1 MSELQKI
8 SDEEKAEIIT
18 ISSLNSVKKTS
29 DKGHYIAI
37 SPDGTQIATL
47 NTETLKIKLCKS
59 ENLTELHNVG
69 CESFKRIDAPS
80 WSLAVSD
87 EITLANG
94 TVDVLIAVSC
104 FDDEFMN
111 NSHSNEKNVNINMH
125 KKNDIIKHPGA
136 STWIISFARQSRIST
151 SINNLGGIVKFLDK
165 DSNSTNIVLIN
176 TDGINKFSINHEKIN
191 DIIRCRGEN
200 DVNDW
205 YSLFF
210 PEKSIEK
217 FYFPAKFL
225 KRNYESYSSLIQ
237 RSLIKDRLI
246 VENYKNKIQT
256 IEIYNLKTNLLE
268 NTLQKYEDTTTSI
281 IGKGSPCFA
290 ISDNESLFAYC
301 HGANTIT
308 IYLME
313 NGLEII
319 TKKFNEMRVRILSF
333 YFVQDDSKLLI
344 IIEEITYNE
353 DTAENII
360 SPFIVVWDLFSISDN
375 CIRSINNNFSLLT
388 TNLVNSSGNI
398 ITITESGNIFSIF
411 EKPEMIK
418 LLDPEDGVVK
428 NKISLEKP
436 DSFSSTNTSPT
447 TPYYLIYNYLGES
460 LNPKTELSN
469 GVIIVNS
476 EPWHNKLYNRISAYL
491 DDDKSIQLIIGEST
505 VQVWNERKSGSLS
518 KKILEY
524 IWTNNHMEQQ
534 RQMKIQSLEVGHR
547 KFSLTLCIPSGI
559 TSKLGHEIKLE
570 WPEKVNNPVDACQA
584 MEFLDKKKN
593 DPSDQKKQH
602 EFEYLVQQTEYIIKK
617 YLIKNHSLWRM
628 MDIRFDIM
636 ANLIRGNCVSIIK
649 NMLFLDFN
657 KKEKNLHIPRCYSWD
672 GRIKET
678 DLEIAIKCSEGGYR
692 KDTIIVKYLL
702 DYYSVN
708 ALKTSNWM
716 FTVTKTIPLLYQN
729 QLEFYVKELFQKP
742 CFGINNVY
750 LEQSK
755 ISKKDVI
762 KSNDKDIH
770 AFNVNLGF
778 VKRKEY
784 NFLQKLIFKGKQK
797 GKKTISNITSREF
810 ITSPLH
816 VSQVFIV
823 PLPNFTV
830 YPEKINYEQNY
841 WMVPI
846 KLLKLLIWPRGHV
859 FEEEETLS
867 PFLRMIRN
875 NDSAEIYDNPSIAA
889 IIDYKWNSAR
899 GFFLRHA
906 ILYLLF
912 ALMFSFV
919 ADAVKDIS
927 LAMQGN
933 NSKYSNASMVAFYVL
948 FYWLGFYLLN
958 TERIQLKYDGLKRY
972 FNIFN
977 FFDLISVIC
986 PLMVASAQLY
996 YYLSTVPSIKI
1007 DLDGDFNPEK
1017 VLRIMTIC
1025 NSFSIL
1031 LVWLQLALL
1040 LRYFQ
1045 QSGTYIYVIVHILK
1059 QIIPFLIFMLTIV
1072 FGFGHAMFI
1081 LLSNTQNIGIQ
1092 PDGSTYLLNNTID
1105 GEQYKM
1111 DQEINVQS
1119 ASDNYFS
1126 DFTRSVESVFFWT
1139 GGRWDQLEQWNFWPV
1154 DVYSIIGS
1162 ILLVT
1167 ILQNMLIAMMTG
1179 AYDDAKA
1186 VGKYAVLKYRAELIA
1201 DYETIDTPFGREKEN
1216 PRYIYFFGNSDYIQ
1230 EWLENSEKARNS
1242 HNNFL
1247 AEIDIGD
1254 IIPWNYDDDENEDD
1268 NNDKL
1273 SQDISDSPKKWL
1285 VDEDY
1290 KSENELSNNKLSI
1303 IQKDNVKNEV
1313 KILQDKIQSMDGKLH
1328 SMEENIKNLISLLQN
1343 QQK

>member
-1 MSELQKI
+1 M
-8 SDEEKAEIIT
+8 
-18 ISSLNSVKKTS
+18 
-29 DKGHYIAI
+29 
-37 SPDGTQIATL
+37 
-47 NTETLKIKLCKS
+47 
-59 ENLTELHNVG
+59 
-69 CESFKRIDAPS
+69 
-80 WSLAVSD
+80 
-87 EITLANG
+87 
-94 TVDVLIAVSC
+94 
-104 FDDEFMN
+104 
-111 NSHSNEKNVNINMH
+111 
-125 KKNDIIKHPGA
+125 
-136 STWIISFARQSRIST
+136 
-151 SINNLGGIVKFLDK
+151 
-165 DSNSTNIVLIN
+165 
-176 TDGINKFSINHEKIN
+176 
-191 DIIRCRGEN
+191 
-200 DVNDW
+200 
-205 YSLFF
+205 
-210 PEKSIEK
+210 
-217 FYFPAKFL
+217 
-225 KRNYESYSSLIQ
+225 
-237 RSLIKDRLI
+237 
-246 VENYKNKIQT
+246 
-256 IEIYNLKTNLLE
+256 
-268 NTLQKYEDTTTSI
+268 
-281 IGKGSPCFA
+281 GKGSPCFA

-319 TKKFNEMRVRILSF
+319 TKKFNETRVRILSF
-333 YFVQDDSKLLI
+333 YFVQDD
-344 IIEEITYNE
+344 
-353 DTAENII
+353 NI
-360 SPFIVVWDLFSISDN
+360 
-375 CIRSINNNFSLLT
+375 
-388 TNLVNSSGNI
+388 
-398 ITITESGNIFSIF
+398 
-411 EKPEMIK
+411 
-418 LLDPEDGVVK
+418 
-428 NKISLEKP
+428 ISLEKS

-476 EPWHNKLYNRISAYL
+476 EPWNNKLYNRISAYL

-505 VQVWNERKSGSLS
+505 VQ
-518 KKILEY
+518 
-524 IWTNNHMEQQ
+524 Q
-534 RQMKIQSLEVGHR
+534 RQMQIQSLEVGHR
-547 KFSLTLCIPSGI
+547 KFSLTLYIPSGI

-584 MEFLDKKKN
+584 MEFLTKKRMI
-593 DPSDQKKQH
+593 
-602 EFEYLVQQTEYIIKK
+602 LRIKRSSMN
-617 YLIKNHSLWRM
+617 LNICLWRM
-628 MDIRFDIM
+628 LDIRFDIM

-649 NMLFLDFN
+649 NMLFFDSN

-672 GRIKET
+672 GKIKET

-702 DYYSVN
+702 DYYSDN

-778 VKRKEY
+778 DKRKEY

-927 LAMQGN
+927 LAMQGI
-933 NSKYSNASMVAFYVL
+933 NSKFLMHRWLLSMFY
-948 FYWLGFYLLN
+948 F
-958 TERIQLKYDGLKRY
+958 I
-972 FNIFN
+972 
-977 FFDLISVIC
+977 VIC

-1007 DLDGDFNPEK
+1007 DMDGDFNPEK

-1031 LVWLQLALL
+1031 LVWLQLALVGSL
-1040 LRYFQ
+1040 KHF
-1045 QSGTYIYVIVHILK
+1045 TVVIIMIV
-1059 QIIPFLIFMLTIV
+1059 LINRLYNKFCLFYLAIHKT
-1072 FGFGHAMFI
+1072 
-1081 LLSNTQNIGIQ
+1081 LGIQ

-1201 DYETIDTPFGREKEN
+1201 DYETIDTPFGGEKEN

-1230 EWLENSEKARNS
+1230 EWLENSEKAR
-1242 HNNFL
+1242 
-1247 AEIDIGD
+1247 I
-1254 IIPWNYDDDENEDD
+1254 NEDD

-1273 SQDISDSPKKWL
+1273 SQDISDSPRKWL

-1290 KSENELSNNKLSI
+1290 KSEKELSNNKLSI

>member
-94 TVDVLIAVSC
+94 TVYVLIAVSC

-649 NMLFLDFN
+649 NMLFFDFN

-702 DYYSVN
+702 DYYSDN

-770 AFNVNLGF
+770 AFNVNL
-778 VKRKEY
+778 
-784 NFLQKLIFKGKQK
+784 
-797 GKKTISNITSREF
+797 
-810 ITSPLH
+810 
-816 VSQVFIV
+816 
-823 PLPNFTV
+823 V

-1230 EWLENSEKARNS
+1230 EWLENSEKARN
-1242 HNNFL
+1242 N
-1247 AEIDIGD
+1247 
-1254 IIPWNYDDDENEDD
+1254 
-1268 NNDKL
+1268 
-1273 SQDISDSPKKWL
+1273 ISDSPKKWL